1 MDTQQILAL
10 LSRWLH
16 IIPAII
22 LVGGT
27 LFMRF
32 SLVPAANEAGGHDE
46 LREAVRRRWAKLVMI
61 SVLFLLVSG
70 LYNAY
75 LKAIGYQLG
84 GVYLTLLAIKI
95 LLALFVFYLAAVLT
109 GRSNTAKKFRQKE
122 IFWLN
127 VLCAAM
133 IAIVAMAGWMKL
145 SPEPVK
151 VRTNEQSNRVVY
163 KACDKNQIANTTTT
177 RLIQAGEA
185 NMSFRLTNRSE
196 SREKQ
201 NKILT

>member
-1 MDTQQILAL
+1 MDVPQILAL
-10 LSRWLH
+10 FSRWLH
-16 IIPAII
+16 VIPAML

-27 LFMRF
+27 LFLRF
-32 SLVPAANEAGGHDE
+32 SLVPAANEVGGQDE
-46 LREAVRRRWAKLVMI
+46 LREAARRRWAKLVMI
-61 SVLFLLVSG
+61 SVLLMLITGF
-70 LYNAY
+70 YNAY

-84 GVYLTLLAIKI
+84 GVYLTLLTIKI
-95 LLALFVFYLAAVLT
+95 LLAFFVFYLAAVLT

-151 VRTNEQSNRVVY
+151 IRSKEQANRAMSRVELPLGNVVADY
-163 KACDKNQIANTTTT
+163 
-177 RLIQAGEA
+177 
-185 NMSFRLTNRSE
+185 
-196 SREKQ
+196 
-201 NKILT
+201 